1 MSYLV
6 LARKYRPRT
15 FAELVGQEHVVK
27 TLSNAIAEGRLAHAF
42 LFVGPRGIG
51 KTSTARILAKALNC
65 SKGPRIDFDPDED
78 ICKEI
83 AEGRS
88 LDVLEIDGAS
98 NRGINEIK
106 DLRESVPYAP
116 ARGKFKIYIIDE
128 VHMLT
133 GEAFNA
139 LLKTLE
145 EPPAHVKFIF
155 ATTEVQKLPATILS
169 RCQRFDLR
177 RIPDPV
183 VAAHLRKIAD
193 AEKIKITDEALVLIA
208 RQAEGGLRDAE
219 SALEQL
225 VSFAG
230 KSITLDHVLEVF
242 GLAGPIETRA
252 LASAILAGD
261 SQAALAKIHEF
272 KARHRDPLRVA
283 HDLARHFRNLL
294 LLQIAPTE
302 AEAELGKAEKQ
313 ALQTL
318 GDPPDKAHLL
328 SLLEQLLE
336 SEGQLR
342 YSLAKDVALEIL
354 VLRLCEQRERISL
367 HWACIQGHRAVVQ
380 TLLAHGANVA
390 AIDEVSAACGCCAA
404 GVGALVAAATGDGV
418 EAGAGAAVLAACA
431 SLTNAGD
438 CANLPAI
445 SLTARI
451 AASIS
456 GRGLNS

>member
-1 MSYLV
+1 MGYLV

-15 FAELVGQEHVVK
+15 FAELVGQEHVVR
-27 TLSNAIAEGRLAHAF
+27 TLSNSISEGRLAHAF

-65 SKGPRIDFDPDED
+65 PKGPKADFNPDDD

-83 AEGRS
+83 EEGRS

-98 NRGINEIK
+98 NRGIESIK
-106 DLRESVPYAP
+106 ELRESVPYAP

-133 GEAFNA
+133 TEAFNA

-177 RIPDPV
+177 RIPDPLICS
-183 VAAHLRKIAD
+183 HLQKIAE
-193 AEKIKITDEALVLIA
+193 AEKIKISDEALVLLA

-230 KSITLDHVLEVF
+230 KNITLDHVLEVF

-261 SQAALAKIHEF
+261 STNAFAKVHEF
-272 KARHRDPLRVA
+272 RARHRDPIRVA
-283 HDLARHFRNLL
+283 QDLARHFRNLL
-294 LLQIAPTE
+294 LLQIAPAE
-302 AEAELGKAEKQ
+302 AEAELGKLEKQ
-313 ALQTL
+313 TLLAL
-318 GDPPDKAHLL
+318 GNPPDQTHLL

-336 SEGQLR
+336 SEHHLR
-342 YSLAKDVALEIL
+342 LSLAREVALEIL
-354 VLRLCEQRERISL
+354 VLRLCEMRERVSL
-367 HWACIQGHRAVVQ
+367 ETILKKLAVPGAETRA
-380 TLLAHGANVA
+380 
-390 AIDEVSAACGCCAA
+390 ESAASRPAPSPA
-404 GVGALVAAATGDGV
+404 PKVTPIPAPSPAKTPFAKSSSPSAPSSVSSNKETFLND
-418 EAGAGAAVLAACA
+418 
-431 SLTNAGD
+431 
-438 CANLPAI
+438 PAI
-445 SLTARI
+445 QAALKGFGGRI
-451 AASIS
+451 IDS
-456 GRGLNS
+456 

>member
-1 MSYLV
+1 MGYLV

-15 FAELVGQEHVVK
+15 FAELVGQDHVVR
-27 TLSNAIAEGRLAHAF
+27 TLTNSIAEGRLAHAF

-65 SKGPRIDFDPDED
+65 PKGPKADFNPDDD

-83 AEGRS
+83 EEGRS

-98 NRGINEIK
+98 NRGIESIK
-106 DLRESVPYAP
+106 ELRESVPYAP
-116 ARGKFKIYIIDE
+116 ARGQFKIYIIDE

-133 GEAFNA
+133 TEAFNA

-177 RIPDPV
+177 RIPDPLIC
-183 VAAHLRKIAD
+183 AHLRKIAD
-193 AEKIKITDEALVLIA
+193 AEKIKIADEALVLLA

-230 KSITLDHVLEVF
+230 KNITLDHVLEVF

-261 SQAALAKIHEF
+261 SSTALSKLLEF
-272 KARHRDPLRVA
+272 RSRHRDPIRIA
-283 HDLARHFRNLL
+283 QDLARHFRNLL
-294 LLQIAPTE
+294 LIQIAPAE
-302 AEAELGKAEKQ
+302 AEAELGKMEKQ
-313 ALQTL
+313 TL
-318 GDPPDKAHLL
+318 LGLGNPPDKAHLL

-336 SEGQLR
+336 SEHHLR
-342 YSLAKDVALEIL
+342 LSLAREVALEIL
-354 VLRLCEQRERISL
+354 ILRLCEMRERVSL
-367 HWACIQGHRAVVQ
+367 ETILKKLAVPGSETRA
-380 TLLAHGANVA
+380 
-390 AIDEVSAACGCCAA
+390 E
-404 GVGALVAAATGDGV
+404 AAASHPPTKPSP
-418 EAGAGAAVLAACA
+418 A
-431 SLTNAGD
+431 SPPPTPVPSKTTSTKATPPPASTSSAKETFLND
-438 CANLPAI
+438 PAI
-445 SLTARI
+445 KAALKDFDVRI
-451 AASIS
+451 VD
-456 GRGLNS
+456 R

>member
-1 MSYLV
+1 MGYLV

-15 FAELVGQEHVVK
+15 FAELVGQDHVVR
-27 TLSNAIAEGRLAHAF
+27 TLTNSIAEGRLAHAF

-65 SKGPRIDFDPDED
+65 PKGPKADFNPDDD

-83 AEGRS
+83 EEGRS

-98 NRGINEIK
+98 NRGIESIK
-106 DLRESVPYAP
+106 ELRESVPYAP
-116 ARGKFKIYIIDE
+116 ARGQFKIYIIDE

-133 GEAFNA
+133 TEAFNA

-177 RIPDPV
+177 RIPDPLICT
-183 VAAHLRKIAD
+183 HLRKIAD
-193 AEKIKITDEALVLIA
+193 AEKIKIADEALVLLA

-230 KSITLDHVLEVF
+230 KNITLDHVLEVF

-261 SQAALAKIHEF
+261 SSSALAKLIEF
-272 KARHRDPLRVA
+272 RSRHRDPIRVA
-283 HDLARHFRNLL
+283 QDLARHFRNLL
-294 LLQIAPTE
+294 LLQIAPAE
-302 AEAELGKAEKQ
+302 AEAELGKLEKQ
-313 ALQTL
+313 TLLAL
-318 GDPPDKAHLL
+318 GNPPDQTHLL

-336 SEGQLR
+336 SEHHLR
-342 YSLAKDVALEIL
+342 LSLAREVALEIL
-354 VLRLCEQRERISL
+354 VLRLCEMRERVSL
-367 HWACIQGHRAVVQ
+367 ETILKKLAVPGAETRA
-380 TLLAHGANVA
+380 
-390 AIDEVSAACGCCAA
+390 ESAASRPAPSPA
-404 GVGALVAAATGDGV
+404 PKVTPIPAPSPAKTPFAKSSSPSAPSSVSSNKETFLND
-418 EAGAGAAVLAACA
+418 
-431 SLTNAGD
+431 
-438 CANLPAI
+438 PAI
-445 SLTARI
+445 QAALKGFGGRI
-451 AASIS
+451 IDS
-456 GRGLNS
+456 

>member
-1 MSYLV
+1 MGYLV

-15 FAELVGQEHVVK
+15 FKELVGQEHVVR
-27 TLSNAIAEGRLAHAF
+27 TLSNSIAEGRLAHAF

-65 SKGPRIDFDPDED
+65 PNGPKADFNPDDD

-83 AEGRS
+83 EDGRS

-98 NRGINEIK
+98 NRGIGEIK
-106 DLRESVPYAP
+106 DLRDSVPYAP

-133 GEAFNA
+133 TEAFNA

-155 ATTEVQKLPATILS
+155 ATTEVQKLPPTILS

-177 RIPDPV
+177 RIPDPLICT
-183 VAAHLRKIAD
+183 HLRKIAD
-193 AEKIKITDEALVLIA
+193 AEKIKIADEALLLLA

-230 KSITLDHVLEVF
+230 KNITLDHVLEVF

-252 LASAILAGD
+252 LASAILSGD
-261 SQAALAKIHEF
+261 SSTALGKLHEF
-272 KARHRDPLRVA
+272 RTRHRDPLRVA
-283 HDLARHFRNLL
+283 QDLARHFRNLL
-294 LLQIAPTE
+294 LLQIAPAE

-313 ALQTL
+313 TL
-318 GDPPDKAHLL
+318 MGLGNPPDKAHLL

-336 SEGQLR
+336 SEHHLR
-342 YSLAKDVALEIL
+342 LSLAREVALEIL
-354 VLRLCEQRERISL
+354 VLRLCEMRERVSL
-367 HWACIQGHRAVVQ
+367 ETILKKLAVPGSETRA
-380 TLLAHGANVA
+380 
-390 AIDEVSAACGCCAA
+390 ESAASRPTPKPTPTPTPAPA
-404 GVGALVAAATGDGV
+404 PTPSPAKSSPAKS
-418 EAGAGAAVLAACA
+418 A
-431 SLTNAGD
+431 SSTPTSSAKETFLND
-438 CANLPAI
+438 PAI
-445 SLTARI
+445 KAALKDFDARI
-451 AASIS
+451 VDS
-456 GRGLNS
+456 

>member
-1 MSYLV
+1 MGYLV

-15 FAELVGQEHVVK
+15 FAELVGQEHVVR
-27 TLSNAIAEGRLAHAF
+27 TLSNSISEGRLAHAF

-65 SKGPRIDFDPDED
+65 PKGPKADFNPDDD

-83 AEGRS
+83 EEGRS

-98 NRGINEIK
+98 NRGIESIK
-106 DLRESVPYAP
+106 ELRESVPYAP

-133 GEAFNA
+133 TEAFNA

-177 RIPDPV
+177 RIPDPLICS
-183 VAAHLRKIAD
+183 HLQKIAE
-193 AEKIKITDEALVLIA
+193 AEKIKISDEALVLLA

-230 KSITLDHVLEVF
+230 KNITLDHVLEVF

-261 SQAALAKIHEF
+261 STNALAKVHEF
-272 KARHRDPLRVA
+272 RARHRDPIRVA
-283 HDLARHFRNLL
+283 QDLARHFRNLL

-302 AEAELGKAEKQ
+302 AEAELGKLEKQ
-313 ALQTL
+313 TLLAL
-318 GDPPDKAHLL
+318 GNPPDQTHLL

-336 SEGQLR
+336 SEHHLR
-342 YSLAKDVALEIL
+342 LSLAREVALEIL
-354 VLRLCEQRERISL
+354 VLRLCEMRERVSL
-367 HWACIQGHRAVVQ
+367 ETILKKLAVPGAETRA
-380 TLLAHGANVA
+380 
-390 AIDEVSAACGCCAA
+390 ESAASRPAPSPTPK
-404 GVGALVAAATGDGV
+404 ATSIPAPSPAKTPFAKSSSPSAPSSVSSNKETFLND
-418 EAGAGAAVLAACA
+418 
-431 SLTNAGD
+431 
-438 CANLPAI
+438 PAI
-445 SLTARI
+445 QAALKGLAVESLIRN
-451 AASIS
+451 
-456 GRGLNS
+456 G